1 MARRTKIIAT
11 IGPACEDEATL
22 RKMVRAGMD
31 VARLSLAHGTL
42 DEAAARLEAVR
53 RTASEEGRVVGVLVD
68 LPGPK
73 IRMGSFGEQLV
84 TLDEGSRIMLRIG
97 NQASTASVL
106 EVEYEGLLT
115 DVEVGDRL
123 TIGDGRAVVEIVEAG
138 SDYLSA
144 RVAHGG
150 ELSGRPGLH
159 IPADRL
165 SLRAPTE
172 HDLVALERFL
182 ELGVDMV
189 ALSFIRSAA
198 DLGRLPV
205 EPHPKGPLVVAK
217 IETRAAIDDL
227 PAIIEASGAVMVAR
241 GDLGSECSIEE
252 LPILQK
258 EIIRQCISLG
268 RPAITATQMLESMI
282 RAPEPTR
289 AEASDVANAVWD
301 GSSVLMLSGETAIGD
316 DPVNVVATMARIAE
330 RADDEFDHRAWLT
343 ELAQMRL
350 TDTGDPDSAITDAM
364 THSSARALT
373 ELGIGTIVCIS
384 GSGFTVRSM
393 ARFRPAARILGL
405 SSDQRTVRQLALS
418 WGTEPLHLPED
429 GDIEQRV
436 SAALE
441 MARDQGYLAVDELVA
456 VLAGTDVRSRST
468 NVLRIERVAT
478 PN

>member
-11 IGPACEDEATL
+11 VGPACEDDATL

-42 DEAAARLEAVR
+42 DEAADRLEAVR
-53 RTASEEGRVVGVLVD
+53 RTAAEEGRVVGVLVD

-73 IRMGSFGEQLV
+73 VRAGSFGEQSV
-84 TLDEGSRIMLRIG
+84 TLAEGSTVELRIG
-97 NQASTASVL
+97 SQVSTASVL
-106 EVEYEGLLT
+106 EVDYEGLLT

-123 TIGDGRAVVEIVEAG
+123 TIGDGRAVVEIVDTG
-138 SDYLSA
+138 SDHLSA

-150 ELSGRPGLH
+150 QLSGRPGLH
-159 IPADRL
+159 IPADHL
-165 SLRAPTE
+165 SLRTPTAD
-172 HDLVALERFL
+172 DLVALERFL
-182 ELGVDMV
+182 ELDVDMV
-189 ALSFIRSAA
+189 ALSFVRSAD
-198 DLGRLPV
+198 DLVRLPV
-205 EPHPKGPLVVAK
+205 DPHPQGPLVVAK
-217 IETRAAIDDL
+217 IETRAAIEDL

-258 EIIRQCISLG
+258 EIIRQCITLG
-268 RPAITATQMLESMI
+268 RPAITATQMLESMVK
-282 RAPEPTR
+282 APEPTR

-350 TDTGDPDSAITDAM
+350 TDTGDPDTAITDAM
-364 THSSARALT
+364 THASARALT
-373 ELGIGTIVCIS
+373 ELGIGTILCIS

-393 ARFRPAARILGL
+393 ARFRPAARILGF
-405 SSDQRTVRQLALS
+405 SSNERTVRQLALS
-418 WGTEPLHLPED
+418 WGTEPFHLPED
-429 GDIEQRV
+429 GDIERRV
-436 SAALE
+436 LAALNL
-441 MARDQGYLAVDELVA
+441 ARDQGHVAVDELVA
-456 VLAGTDVRSRST
+456 VLAGTDARSRST
-468 NVLRIERVAT
+468 NVLRVERVAG
-478 PN
+478 PD

>member
-1 MARRTKIIAT
+1 
-11 IGPACEDEATL
+11 
-22 RKMVRAGMD
+22 MD

-42 DEAAARLEAVR
+42 DEAAGRFKAVR
-53 RTASEEGRVVGVLVD
+53 RTAAEEGRVVGVLVD

-73 IRMGSFGEQLV
+73 VRAGSFGEDPVVL
-84 TLDEGSRIMLRIG
+84 LEGSTVELRIG
-97 NQASTASVL
+97 NHSSTADVV
-106 EVEYEGLLT
+106 EVDYEGLLT

-123 TIGDGRAVVEIVEAG
+123 TVGDGRAVVEIVDSG
-138 SDYLSA
+138 IDFLSA
-144 RVAHGG
+144 HVAHGG
-150 ELSGRPGLH
+150 ELSGRPGIH
-159 IPADRL
+159 IPADHL
-165 SLRAPTE
+165 SLQAPTAQ
-172 HDLVALERFL
+172 DLISLERFL

-189 ALSFIRSAA
+189 ALSFVRSAS
-198 DLGRLPV
+198 DLARLPV
-205 EPHPKGPLVVAK
+205 DPHPNGPLVVAK

-301 GSSVLMLSGETAIGD
+301 GSSVLMLSGETAVGH

-330 RADDEFDHRAWLT
+330 RADQEFDHKAWLT
-343 ELAQMRL
+343 ELAQLRL
-350 TDTGDPDSAITDAM
+350 TDTGDPDTSITDAM
-364 THSSARALT
+364 THASARALT
-373 ELGIGTIVCIS
+373 ELEINTILCVS

-393 ARFRPAARILGL
+393 ARFRPEARILGL
-405 SSDQRTVRQLALS
+405 SSNERTVRQLALS
-418 WGTEPLHLPED
+418 WGTEPLHLLED

-436 SAALE
+436 LAALNL
-441 MARDQGYLAVDELVA
+441 ARDQGHVVVGELVA

-468 NVLRIERVAT
+468 NVLRIERVAGSE
-478 PN
+478 

>member
-11 IGPACEDEATL
+11 VGPACEDDATL

-42 DEAAARLEAVR
+42 DEAARRFEAVR
-53 RTASEEGRVVGVLVD
+53 RTAAEEGRVVGVLVD

-73 IRMGSFGEQLV
+73 IRAGSFGEQPVAL
-84 TLDEGSRIMLRIG
+84 TEGSIVELRIG
-97 NQASTASVL
+97 SQVSTASVL
-106 EVEYEGLLT
+106 EVDYEGLLT

-123 TIGDGRAVVEIVEAG
+123 TIGDGRAVVEIVDAG
-138 SDYLSA
+138 PDNLSA

-150 ELSGRPGLH
+150 QLSGRPGLH
-159 IPADRL
+159 IPADHL
-165 SLRAPTE
+165 SLRAPTDN
-172 HDLVALERFL
+172 DLIALERFL
-182 ELGVDMV
+182 DLGVDMV
-189 ALSFIRSAA
+189 ALSFVRSAD
-198 DLGRLPV
+198 DLARLPV
-205 EPHPKGPLVVAK
+205 DPHPQGPLVVAK
-217 IETRAAIDDL
+217 IETRAAIEDL

-258 EIIRQCISLG
+258 EIIRQCITLG

-282 RAPEPTR
+282 MAPEPTR

-350 TDTGDPDSAITDAM
+350 DDTGDPDTAITDAM
-364 THSSARALT
+364 THASARALT
-373 ELGIGTIVCIS
+373 ELGIGTILCIS

-393 ARFRPAARILGL
+393 ARFRPGARILGL
-405 SSDQRTVRQLALS
+405 SSNERTVRQLTLS
-418 WGTEPLHLPED
+418 WGTEPFHLSED
-429 GDIEQRV
+429 GDIERRV
-436 SAALE
+436 FAALN
-441 MARDQGYLAVDELVA
+441 MARDQGHVAADELVA

-468 NVLRIERVAT
+468 NVLRVERVAG
-478 PN
+478 PD

>member
-11 IGPACEDEATL
+11 VGPACEDDATL

-42 DEAAARLEAVR
+42 DEAARRFEAVR
-53 RTASEEGRVVGVLVD
+53 RTAAEEGRVVGILVD

-73 IRMGSFGEQLV
+73 IRAGSFGEQPVAL
-84 TLDEGSRIMLRIG
+84 TEGSIVELRIG
-97 NQASTASVL
+97 SQVSTASVL
-106 EVEYEGLLT
+106 EVDYEGLLT

-123 TIGDGRAVVEIVEAG
+123 TIGDGRAVVEIVDAG
-138 SDYLSA
+138 PDNLSA

-150 ELSGRPGLH
+150 QLSGRPGLH
-159 IPADRL
+159 IPADHL
-165 SLRAPTE
+165 SLRAPTDN
-172 HDLVALERFL
+172 DLIALERFL
-182 ELGVDMV
+182 DLGVDMV
-189 ALSFIRSAA
+189 ALSFVRSAD
-198 DLGRLPV
+198 DLARLPV
-205 EPHPKGPLVVAK
+205 DPHPQGPLVVAK
-217 IETRAAIDDL
+217 IETRAAIEDL

-258 EIIRQCISLG
+258 EIIRQCITLG

-282 RAPEPTR
+282 MAPEPTR

-350 TDTGDPDSAITDAM
+350 DDTGDPDTAITDAM
-364 THSSARALT
+364 THASARALT
-373 ELGIGTIVCIS
+373 ELGIGTILCIS

-393 ARFRPAARILGL
+393 ARFRPGARILGF
-405 SSDQRTVRQLALS
+405 SSNERTVRQLTLS
-418 WGTEPLHLPED
+418 WGTEPLHLSED
-429 GDIEQRV
+429 GDIERRV
-436 SAALE
+436 FAALN
-441 MARDQGYLAVDELVA
+441 MARDQGYVAVDELVA

-468 NVLRIERVAT
+468 NVLRVERVAG
-478 PN
+478 PD